1 MPISQPAR
9 HTLRQKSVLAGK
21 AAQWACRL
29 SVQDVSLQES
39 GIMWV
44 SEGYSP
50 CRKAAWCTDWKTRKQ
65 VLKQEKSEWLHREI
79 LYWKAKNKNKK
90 ASHSPFEGTVAEA
103 DWGLINNF
111 MTFKT
116 TAFYSLFFKLM
127 TLYKQK
133 RDSIIKAPEGSV
145 CPSLTLCFLNLSWD
159 AYLQQP
165 SETADFYQVSKIT
178 WTLNVH
184 SVPKWGPGKAPTQIT
199 DK

>member
-9 HTLRQKSVLAGK
+9 HTLPQKSVLAGK
-21 AAQWACRL
+21 AAQGACRL

-50 CRKAAWCTDWKTRKQ
+50 CKKVAWCTDWKTRKQ
-65 VLKQEKSEWLHREI
+65 VLEQEKSEWLHREI

-127 TLYKQK
+127 TLYEQR
-133 RDSIIKAPEGSV
+133 RDSIIYSTRRKCLPVIDSV
-145 CPSLTLCFLNLSWD
+145 FP
-159 AYLQQP
+159 
-165 SETADFYQVSKIT
+165 
-178 WTLNVH
+178 
-184 SVPKWGPGKAPTQIT
+184 
-199 DK
+199 